1 MGQNIS
7 KSDLIALTA
16 SGGAAAKLHDFLQNI
31 REDVVTA
38 ITQTA
43 TIYHKGVLG
52 TDTIRSA
59 NSSTLSTS
67 ITLANELRTAMIAH
81 LASTGH
87 QGVHMA
93 ASGEAI
99 AAPVS
104 SSLASGITLAAEL
117 KADFNTHLTE
127 SGVHLKDD
135 STNTVTAAHSIT
147 LQAELNTLLNDI
159 KTKMNA
165 HRLGSMSAG
174 FISAL

>member
-1 MGQNIS
+1 MAKNLS
-7 KSDLIALTA
+7 KLDIIALTA
-16 SGGAAAKLHDFLQNI
+16 SKEAAGKLHDFLQDL

-43 TIYHKGVLG
+43 TIYHKGTLG

-59 NSSTLSTS
+59 NSSSLATS
-67 ITLANELRTAMIAH
+67 ITLANELRAAIVAH

-93 ASGEAI
+93 ASATGI
-99 AAPVS
+99 AAPIA
-104 SSLASGITLAAEL
+104 SSLATGITLAAEL

-127 SGVHLKDD
+127 AGVHLKND
-135 STNTVTAAHSIT
+135 STNTVTAAHAIT
-147 LQAELNTLLNDI
+147 LQAELDTLLNDI
-159 KTKMNA
+159 KTQMNA

-174 FISAL
+174 FIAAL